1 MRKFPLQVDEKLFN
15 LIWRSIDAR
24 ERELVASLSR
34 KREGWE
40 EAALI
45 GNDLVFLR
53 LCKKDLE
60 KQARAAAFSDGAFS
74 LDDGHIDLAEM

>member
-1 MRKFPLQVDEKLFN
+1 MRNFKLQVNERLFN

-24 ERELVASLSR
+24 ERGLVASLSR
-34 KREGWE
+34 KPEGSE

-45 GNDLVFLR
+45 GNDVVYLR

-60 KQARAAAFSDGAFS
+60 KQARGAAFSDGAFS